1 MEALC
6 SFETSANNNPA
17 TQRNNPA
24 DPNPQH
30 QCRENSKSRLAH
42 APFTDLDV

>member
-1 MEALC
+1 MEALF
-6 SFETSANNNPA
+6 SFETSEVDNPA

-30 QCRENSKSRLAH
+30 QCHENFKSRLAH
-42 APFTDLDV
+42 TPITDLDF